1 MTIAHGIPRCKVLSR
16 RCKLGIS
23 GVALLR
29 RRRRAPSNAGET
41 TKVQLVILV
50 VLALAAVYWF
60 SGGGFGTDKIFGPP
74 ENLPFSRYD
83 DVDVHVIFSF
93 PKGDQSYNLGQVR
106 GASACGSV
114 ARNYAAQHNLST
126 NRDWSYVCCT
136 IEAGSSCYRKIR

>member
-1 MTIAHGIPRCKVLSR
+1 
-16 RCKLGIS
+16 
-23 GVALLR
+23 
-29 RRRRAPSNAGET
+29 
-41 TKVQLVILV
+41 VQLIILV

-93 PKGDQSYNLGQVR
+93 PQRDHPKQGQHYNIGRVR

-114 ARNYAAQHNLST
+114 ARNYAAQYNLST